1 MLFSPASLL
10 NIVRS
15 HLPAA
20 ASGRLCV
27 AFSGGLDSTV
37 LLAALAQALEHEP
50 AYRLCAVHVDHGLH
64 PDSAQWERHCATVAQ
79 QLGVDYVSRPVRV
92 QPAGEGLEA
101 AARQVRYAALRE
113 SLQPGDALLT
123 AHQADDQFET
133 LLMALLRGAG
143 VAGLSAMPVC
153 RNFPPGFHLRP
164 LLGYTRIEIEAW
176 TRIQPL
182 TWISD
187 PSNDN
192 SRFDRNFLRHEVL
205 PMLRTR
211 WPAATQSAVRSANHL
226 SEATL
231 LLDDLAQADL
241 AVAAVGP
248 CLQVAVLASLSA
260 ARRRN
265 LLRYWTRL
273 RGARTPSTRKLL
285 ALEHDMLV
293 AQEDRVPVIDWGG
306 FEVRRF
312 RGLLYGERMR
322 TWSGRGTTAFD
333 WDWSHPIVLP
343 DDLGSLSAQDGHGS
357 GLSRKLLPR
366 TLRVEFR
373 LGGELLRPAG
383 QLHHRRLKKL
393 LQDADILPWWRSRL
407 PLLWVDDQLAAVGD
421 LWTADEFSAGAEAES
436 VRVIWRER
444 PQIRAQPFDAP

>member
-1 MLFSPASLL
+1 MLLSPASLL

-50 AYRLCAVHVDHGLH
+50 AYRLCAIHIDHGLH
-64 PDSAQWERHCATVAQ
+64 PDSAQWGRHCATVAQ
-79 QLGVDYVSRPVRV
+79 QFDVDYVSRSVRV
-92 QPAGEGLEA
+92 QPADEGLEA

-123 AHQADDQFET
+123 AHHADDQFET
-133 LLMALLRGAG
+133 LFLALLRGAG

-153 RNFPPGFHLRP
+153 RSFPPGFHLRP
-164 LLGYTRIEIEAW
+164 LLGCTRTEIEAW
-176 TRIQPL
+176 ARTQQL
-182 TWISD
+182 AWISD

-192 SRFDRNFLRHEVL
+192 GRFDRNFLRHEVL
-205 PMLRTR
+205 PVLRTR
-211 WPAATQSAVRSANHL
+211 WPAATQNAVRSANHL

-231 LLDDLAQADL
+231 LLDELAQADL
-241 AVAAVGP
+241 AVASVGP
-248 CLQVAVLASLSA
+248 CLQVAVLAASSA

-285 ALEHDMLV
+285 ALEHDMLL
-293 AQEDRVPVIDWGG
+293 AQDDRVPVTEWDG

-312 RGLLYGERMR
+312 RGLLYGERAR
-322 TWSGRGTTAFD
+322 TWSGQGATAFD
-333 WDWSHPIVLP
+333 WDWSHPVALP

-373 LGGELLRPAG
+373 QGGELLRPAG
-383 QLHHRRLKKL
+383 HPHHRRLKKL

-407 PLLWVDDQLAAVGD
+407 PLLWVDDRLAAVGD
-421 LWTADEFSAGAEAES
+421 LWTADEFAAGVDAES
-436 VRVIWRER
+436 VQVVWQDK
-444 PQIRAQPFDAP
+444 PQIRAQPRWHE